1 MIFFKSFVKKVLLCK
16 QLVIMTSIQ
25 STIHQDTLHMNDSL
39 ENDALILIPLNSPN
53 SGKNP
58 ASAP

>member
-25 STIHQDTLHMNDSL
+25 STIHQDTLHMNDPL

>member
-16 QLVIMTSIQ
+16 QLVIMTSVQ
-25 STIHQDTLHMNDSL
+25 STIHQDTLHMNDPL